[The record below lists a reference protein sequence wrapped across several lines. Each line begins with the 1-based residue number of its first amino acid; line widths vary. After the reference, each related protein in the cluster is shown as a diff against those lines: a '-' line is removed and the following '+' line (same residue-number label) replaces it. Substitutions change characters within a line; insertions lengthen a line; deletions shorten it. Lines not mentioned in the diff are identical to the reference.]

1 VKENG
6 TRLILLGPWSID
18 IVPARRRATVGRG
31 PDVDVIVKD
40 KLASRRHL
48 AIDAMADGAVVVE
61 DLGSRNGSR
70 VDGKLLVP
78 HRPTRLE
85 AGSICAIGAHIA
97 FVARDEGPRWVEPS
111 ELRASSGAPGT
122 RHLVLRAEGATLTA
136 STDEGL
142 DDTNNDARNWAAIV
156 GTLAAHFSPHSFITR
171 ENDGSLALVAR
182 GPDTAAVERASLAL
196 ARLGL
201 HVAESFEP
209 PARPDAPAVVASTA
223 CHPFDLRRVAESDI
237 TVLVTGETG
246 VGKEVVARNIHA
258 MSKRAG
264 GKLVVVNCAAIAESL
279 FESELFGHERGAFT
293 GALVAR
299 QGFIETADGGTLFLD
314 EVGELPIALQAKL
327 LRVLDE
333 RTVVR
338 VGSVQPRPVDVRF
351 VAATLRNLPAL
362 VAEGRFR
369 DDLYYRLSGV
379 TVRVA
384 PLRERTSELPSLVEA
399 LLARSSHPRPRL
411 TEAAMA
417 ALRRH
422 TFPGNV
428 RELRAILERAMLCQD
443 DGVID
448 VEHLVFDE
456 PDVSAAPTRVQDD
469 SRRARITSAL
479 DRHAGNQTK
488 AAEELGVSRRT
499 LTNWLNELGLPR
511 PRKR

>member
-1 VKENG
+1 MV
-6 TRLILLGPWSID
+6 
-18 IVPARRRATVGRG
+18 VGRG

-48 AIDAMADGAVVVE
+48 AIQATADGSVLVE

-70 VDGKLLVP
+70 IDGDVLEP
-78 HRPTRLE
+78 HRPTRLD
-85 AGSICAIGAHIA
+85 AGRICAIGAHVA

-111 ELRASSGAPGT
+111 ELRAGSGGPGT

-136 STDEGL
+136 STDESL
-142 DDTNNDARNWAAIV
+142 DDTNGEARKWAAIV
-156 GTLAAHFSPHSFITR
+156 RALAAHFSPHSLITR
-171 ENDGSLALVAR
+171 GNDGALVLAAR
-182 GPDTAAVERASLAL
+182 GPDADAVERASVDL

-201 HVAESFEP
+201 HVSESFEP
-209 PARPDAPAVVASTA
+209 EARTDVPALVPSTA

-258 MSKRAG
+258 MSPRAG
-264 GKLVVVNCAAIAESL
+264 GKFVVVNCAAIAESL

-314 EVGELPIALQAKL
+314 EVGELPLSLQAKL
-327 LRVLDE
+327 LRVLEE

-351 VAATLRNLPAL
+351 VAATLRNLPSL

-379 TVRVA
+379 TVRVP
-384 PLRERTSELPSLVEA
+384 PLRERLSELPSLVEA
-399 LLARSSHPRPRL
+399 LLAKSSRPRTRL
-411 TEAAMA
+411 TEAAMG
-417 ALRRH
+417 ALRLH
-422 TFPGNV
+422 AFPGNV
-428 RELRAILERAMLCQD
+428 RELRAVLDRAMLCQND
-443 DGVID
+443 DVID
-448 VEHLVFDE
+448 REHLVFDE
-456 PDVSAAPTRVQDD
+456 PEVSLAPAPAPDD
-469 SRRARITSAL
+469 SRRARILAAL